1 MIMTMGEGERQIAA
15 TELFQLKDEEEE
27 AVSQLV
33 SQLTRI
39 LCISSIAERCLGRI
53 ERRRPTTCAVQLP
66 L

>member
-1 MIMTMGEGERQIAA
+1 MIILMGEGERQIAA
-15 TELFQLKDEEEE
+15 TEIFQLKDEEEE
-27 AVSQLV
+27 VSQLV